1 MNDERPGRRK
11 NTMLGVWTAIGIG
24 IGAALGVAM
33 DNLGVG
39 VVLGLAIGLAIG
51 IGLDRAGCA
60 R

>member
-1 MNDERPGRRK
+1 MSDERPERRR

-24 IGAALGVAM
+24 TGAALGVALH
-33 DNLGVG
+33 NLGVG

-51 IGLDRAGCA
+51 IGLDRAGWA